1 MTGEKMLDEIIKK
14 ISIEGENT
22 ISKMIKA
29 HKSAQDYIDSVLKE
43 EYNKAFAAGKKA
55 AESERINKQI
65 KNN

>member
-14 ISIEGENT
+14 ISIEGESS

-29 HKSAQDYIDSVLKE
+29 HKNALDYIDTVLKE
-43 EYNKAFAAGKKA
+43 EYNKAFEAGRKA
-55 AESERINKQI
+55 AESEKINKQI